1 MISLNLTSQKTFI
14 SHLLLK
20 DTFDNFQFIEGEIV
34 TFNKFMIDGFIQ
46 KKFYEET
53 ETLPEFSYWKNVRD
67 YCFSIIKGKQT
78 PLSFRFIFRLSPQNT
93 ERLLTQNQLDFQ
105 PDDVQGLYLNISFD
119 SNELKC
125 ITGTSL
131 KLFSLDKSLEKAWDG
146 MVQKFFEQK
155 EIPFDIAM

>member
-1 MISLNLTSQKTFI
+1 MISLTLTSQKTFI

-34 TFNKFMIDGFIQ
+34 TFNKFNFDGYIQ
-46 KKFYEET
+46 KTFYEDT
-53 ETLPEFSYWKNVRD
+53 ENLPEYSSWKQVKD
-67 YCFSIIKGKQT
+67 YCFSIIKGRQT

-93 ERLLTQNQLDFQ
+93 ERLLSGNSLDFK
-105 PDDVQGLYLNISFD
+105 PEDIQGLYLNISFD
-119 SNELKC
+119 ANGLKC

-131 KLFSLDKSLEKAWDG
+131 KIFSLDKSLEKMWDS

-155 EIPFDIAM
+155 EIPFDVEL

>member
-20 DTFDNFQFIEGEIV
+20 ETFDNFQFIEGEIV
-34 TFNKFMIDGFIQ
+34 TFNKFTIDGYIQ
-46 KKFYEET
+46 KNFYEDT
-53 ETLPEFSYWKNVRD
+53 DILPEYSSWKNVKE
-67 YCFSIIKGKQT
+67 YCLSIIKGKQT

-93 ERLLTQNQLDFQ
+93 ERLLEQKQLDFQ
-105 PDDVQGLYLNISFD
+105 PQNVQGLYLNITFD
-119 SNELKC
+119 NNGLKC

-131 KLFSLDKSLEKAWDG
+131 KLFSLDKSLEKAWDE

-155 EIPFDIAM
+155 EIPFDLDI

>member
-34 TFNKFMIDGFIQ
+34 TFNKFTIDGFTQ
-46 KKFYEET
+46 KNFYEDT
-53 ETLPEFSYWKNVRD
+53 EELPEYSFWKNVKE
-67 YCFSIIKGKQT
+67 YCLSIIKGKQT
-78 PLSFRFIFRLSPQNT
+78 PLSFRFIFRLSPKNT
-93 ERLLTQNQLDFQ
+93 ERLLEQKQLDFQ
-105 PDDVQGLYLNISFD
+105 PQDVQGLYLNITFD
-119 SNELKC
+119 NNGLKC

-131 KLFSLDKSLEKAWDG
+131 KLFSLDKSLEKSWDE

-155 EIPFDIAM
+155 EIPFDLDI

>member
-34 TFNKFMIDGFIQ
+34 TFNKFTIDGFTQ
-46 KKFYEET
+46 KNFYEDT
-53 ETLPEFSYWKNVRD
+53 DVLPEYSFWKNVKE
-67 YCFSIIKGKQT
+67 YCLSIIKGKQT
-78 PLSFRFIFRLSPQNT
+78 PLSFRFIFRLSPKNT
-93 ERLLTQNQLDFQ
+93 ERLLEQKQLDFQ
-105 PDDVQGLYLNISFD
+105 PQDVQGLYLNITFD
-119 SNELKC
+119 NNGLKC

-131 KLFSLDKSLEKAWDG
+131 KLFSLDKSLEKSWDE

-155 EIPFDIAM
+155 EIPFDLDI

>member
-20 DTFDNFQFIEGEIV
+20 ETFDNFQFIEGEIV
-34 TFNKFMIDGFIQ
+34 TFNKFTIDGFIQ
-46 KKFYEET
+46 KKFYESDEK
-53 ETLPEFSYWKNVRD
+53 LPEYSYWKNLRD

-93 ERLLTQNQLDFQ
+93 KRLLVQNALDFQ
-105 PDDVQGLYLNISFD
+105 PHDIQGLYLNITFD
-119 SNELKC
+119 TNGLKC

-131 KLFSLDKSLEKAWDG
+131 KLFSLDKSLEKTWDAS
-146 MVQKFFEQK
+146 VQNFFEQK
-155 EIPFDIAM
+155 EIPFNIEM

>member
-14 SHLLLK
+14 THLLLK

-34 TFNKFMIDGFIQ
+34 TFNKFSIDGFVQ
-46 KKFYEET
+46 KNFYEDT
-53 ETLPEFSYWKNVRD
+53 QNLPEYSYWKHVRD
-67 YCFSIIKGKQT
+67 FCFSIIKGRQT

-93 ERLLTQNQLDFQ
+93 KLLLEQNQLDFQ
-105 PDDVQGLYLNISFD
+105 PQNVQGLYLNISYD
-119 SNELKC
+119 SNGLKC

-131 KLFSLDKSLEKAWDG
+131 KLFSMDRSLEKTWDG

-155 EIPFDIAM
+155 DIPFNIE

>member
-131 KLFSLDKSLEKAWDG
+131 KLFSMDKSLEKAWDG

-155 EIPFDIAM
+155 EIPFDIGM

>member
-20 DTFDNFQFIEGEIV
+20 ETFDNFQFIEGEIV
-34 TFNKFMIDGFIQ
+34 TFNKFTMDGFIQ
-46 KKFYEET
+46 KNFYEDT
-53 ETLPEFSYWKNVRD
+53 ENLPEYSSWKHLKD
-67 YCFSIIKGKQT
+67 YCLSIIKGKQT

-93 ERLLTQNQLDFQ
+93 ERLLEQKQLDFQ
-105 PDDVQGLYLNISFD
+105 PQDVQGLYLNITFD
-119 SNELKC
+119 NNGLKC

-131 KLFSLDKSLEKAWDG
+131 KLFSLDKSLEKAWDE

-155 EIPFDIAM
+155 EIPFDLDI

>member
-14 SHLLLK
+14 THLLLK

-34 TFNKFMIDGFIQ
+34 TFNKFSIDGFVQ
-46 KKFYEET
+46 KNFYEDT
-53 ETLPEFSYWKNVRD
+53 QNLPEYSYWKHVRD
-67 YCFSIIKGKQT
+67 FCFSIIKGRQT

-93 ERLLTQNQLDFQ
+93 KLLLEQNQLDFQ
-105 PDDVQGLYLNISFD
+105 PQNVQGLYLNMSYD
-119 SNELKC
+119 SNGLKC

-131 KLFSLDKSLEKAWDG
+131 KLFSMDRSLEKTWDG

-155 EIPFDIAM
+155 DIPFNIE

>member
-14 SHLLLK
+14 THLLLK

-34 TFNKFMIDGFIQ
+34 TFNKFSIDGFVQ
-46 KKFYEET
+46 KNFYEDT
-53 ETLPEFSYWKNVRD
+53 QNLPEYSYWKHVRD
-67 YCFSIIKGKQT
+67 FCFSIIKGRQT

-93 ERLLTQNQLDFQ
+93 KLLLEQSQLDFQ
-105 PDDVQGLYLNISFD
+105 PQNVQGLYLNISYD
-119 SNELKC
+119 SNGLKC

-131 KLFSLDKSLEKAWDG
+131 KLFSMDRSLEKTWDG

-155 EIPFDIAM
+155 DIPFTIE

>member
-155 EIPFDIAM
+155 EIPFDIGM